1 MSVAS
6 NFEEILTLFK
16 KHTVSFMLA
25 GGYAVNFHGYNRS
38 TGDLDV
44 WIQPAEENKKKI
56 IAALKDAGFS
66 SPGIEQINNLDFT
79 KPFSFKIG
87 LEPIDIDIF
96 NHITG
101 VKYEEA
107 DKNKIPYAYSDN
119 LTVHYISIRDL
130 IVNKMLTGRPKDK
143 VDVEYLQKI
152 EQLKKL

>member
-38 TGDLDV
+38 TGDLDIWV
-44 WIQPAEENKKKI
+44 QPVEENKKKI
-56 IAALKDAGFS
+56 IAALQDAGFS
-66 SPGIEQINNLDFT
+66 SLGIEQINKLDFIQ
-79 KPFSFKIG
+79 PFSFKIG
-87 LEPIDIDIF
+87 LEPIDIDVF

-107 DKNKIPYAYSDN
+107 DKNKISYAYSDN

-152 EQLKKL
+152 EQLKKP